1 MAINFPDSPSN
12 GDTTILGGKTYTYD
26 STSTSWAPAT
36 GAASVSATVIYTDMA
51 ALIAATGMSAGDQA
65 LVTALNKVFMYTGSA
80 WYLVATMTNDSPT
93 AITGVNGTY
102 TLATDGTATTITAVS
117 TDPEGFALTWSYAVT
132 TGSLGSTATVSQ
144 ADNVFTI
151 TPSSTPADAGSFSI
165 TFSVT
170 DGATGAVN
178 AVSSFILSFGFD
190 LANASYDNLLFT
202 INSGT
207 ARQFSQNLAF
217 NSDGTKMFI
226 VDSGSSTAGSDAVHQ
241 YSLTNG
247 FSLAA
252 GNVSYDNL
260 SFSVASQ
267 ETLPSGVEFN
277 SDGTKM
283 FIAGRG
289 SNAVHQYSLTNGF
302 SMAAGNVTYDNINF
316 SFASQDTNSRGFTLS
331 SDGTKMFI
339 TGSSSNTIY
348 QYSLTSGFDLSSA
361 SYDSVSFSIA
371 SQATQPRNLTFN
383 SDGTKMYIISH
394 VAERIYQ
401 YSLTSGFDLSSVSY
415 DSVSL
420 DVRASANSGSDVYPR
435 GIKFNSDGTKM
446 FIVAELTDKVYQYD
460 TSA

>member
-1 MAINFPDSPSN
+1 MI
-12 GDTTILGGKTYTYD
+12 
-26 STSTSWAPAT
+26 
-36 GAASVSATVIYTDMA
+36 
-51 ALIAATGMSAGDQA
+51 Q
-65 LVTALNKVFMYTGSA
+65 
-80 WYLVATMTNDSPT
+80 
-93 AITGVNGTY
+93 
-102 TLATDGTATTITAVS
+102 
-117 TDPEGFALTWSYAVT
+117 
-132 TGSLGSTATVSQ
+132 
-144 ADNVFTI
+144 
-151 TPSSTPADAGSFSI
+151 
-165 TFSVT
+165 
-170 DGATGAVN
+170 
-178 AVSSFILSFGFD
+178 
-190 LANASYDNLLFT
+190 ASYDNLLFT

-207 ARQFSQNLAF
+207 ARQFPQGVAF

-241 YSLTNG
+241 YSLTNA
-247 FSLAA
+247 FSMAV
-252 GNVSYDNL
+252 GNVTYDNI

-331 SDGTKMFI
+331 PDGTKMFI
-339 TGSSSNTIY
+339 TGSTTGTIY
-348 QYSLTSGFDLSSA
+348 QYSLTSGFDLSTA
-361 SYDSVSFSIA
+361 SYDSVSFSMA
-371 SQATQPRNLTFN
+371 QGGQPRNLTFN

-401 YSLTSGFDLSSVSY
+401 YSLNSGFDLSSVSY

-420 DVRASANSGSDVYPR
+420 DVRASANSGSNVYPR